1 MTAQQVLDSC
11 QQLYE
16 KHKLITYPR
25 SDCRYLPKEHLK
37 QVKAVSQ
44 AVAVNEP
51 ELALAAQQ
59 ADTALISRAWND
71 GKVDAHHAI
80 IPTEKRMPAGRL
92 SVAEQRLYQMIARQY
107 LAQFYPPFCYRD
119 TLAEVT
125 IAGGCFVAKA
135 RVERSAGW
143 KKLFRQHNSGDKVA
157 LTADE
162 AGVDR
167 DVAKLAFKD
176 NAIDMIDAWI
186 DSIDM
191 ELAHRLPAEKLAAMK
206 IRDRITALL
215 ATRLEIMA
223 PDRESLRRAMAIMA
237 MPQNLV
243 RSAKIGW
250 RSADRMWRLAGDT
263 ASDFNHYTKR
273 MTLSAVYAS
282 TLSVFVNDD
291 SDNFADARAFLDRR
305 IDNVMQFEKV
315 KFQAKQR
322 QEYVPSLSRFIG
334 RLRYPAR

>member
-1 MTAQQVLDSC
+1 MSISPLPADPTLDEVRAVLAP
-11 QQLYE
+11 
-16 KHKLITYPR
+16 I
-25 SDCRYLPKEHLK
+25 
-37 QVKAVSQ
+37 
-44 AVAVNEP
+44 
-51 ELALAAQQ
+51 
-59 ADTALISRAWND
+59 
-71 GKVDAHHAI
+71 
-80 IPTEKRMPAGRL
+80 
-92 SVAEQRLYQMIARQY
+92 IARN
-107 LAQFYPPFCYRD
+107 
-119 TLAEVT
+119 
-125 IAGGCFVAKA
+125 AGFD
-135 RVERSAGW
+135 GW
-143 KKLFRQHNSGDKVA
+143 SDAAVHA
-157 LTADE
+157 AADE

-167 DVAKLAFKD
+167 DVAKLAFND

>member
-1 MTAQQVLDSC
+1 MSKSSLPADPTLD
-11 QQLYE
+11 E
-16 KHKLITYPR
+16 IR
-25 SDCRYLPKEHLK
+25 
-37 QVKAVSQ
+37 A
-44 AVAVNEP
+44 
-51 ELALAAQQ
+51 ALAP
-59 ADTALISRAWND
+59 I
-71 GKVDAHHAI
+71 
-80 IPTEKRMPAGRL
+80 
-92 SVAEQRLYQMIARQY
+92 IARN
-107 LAQFYPPFCYRD
+107 
-119 TLAEVT
+119 
-125 IAGGCFVAKA
+125 AGFD
-135 RVERSAGW
+135 GW
-143 KKLFRQHNSGDKVA
+143 SDAAVHA
-157 LTADE
+157 AADE

-186 DSIDM
+186 DSIDL

>member
-1 MTAQQVLDSC
+1 MSISPLPADPTLD
-11 QQLYE
+11 E
-16 KHKLITYPR
+16 VR
-25 SDCRYLPKEHLK
+25 
-37 QVKAVSQ
+37 A
-44 AVAVNEP
+44 
-51 ELALAAQQ
+51 ALAP
-59 ADTALISRAWND
+59 I
-71 GKVDAHHAI
+71 
-80 IPTEKRMPAGRL
+80 
-92 SVAEQRLYQMIARQY
+92 IARN
-107 LAQFYPPFCYRD
+107 
-119 TLAEVT
+119 
-125 IAGGCFVAKA
+125 AGFD
-135 RVERSAGW
+135 GW
-143 KKLFRQHNSGDKVA
+143 SDAAVHA
-157 LTADE
+157 AADE

-186 DSIDM
+186 DSIDL
-191 ELAHRLPAEKLAAMK
+191 ELAHRLPAENLAAMK

-250 RSADRMWRLAGDT
+250 RSADRMWRLAGDS

-322 QEYVPSLSRFIG
+322 QDYVPSLSRFIG

>member
-1 MTAQQVLDSC
+1 MSINPLPADPTLD
-11 QQLYE
+11 E
-16 KHKLITYPR
+16 VR
-25 SDCRYLPKEHLK
+25 
-37 QVKAVSQ
+37 A
-44 AVAVNEP
+44 
-51 ELALAAQQ
+51 ALAP
-59 ADTALISRAWND
+59 I
-71 GKVDAHHAI
+71 
-80 IPTEKRMPAGRL
+80 
-92 SVAEQRLYQMIARQY
+92 IARN
-107 LAQFYPPFCYRD
+107 
-119 TLAEVT
+119 
-125 IAGGCFVAKA
+125 AGFD
-135 RVERSAGW
+135 GW
-143 KKLFRQHNSGDKVA
+143 SDAAVHA
-157 LTADE
+157 AADE

-186 DSIDM
+186 DSIDI

>member
-1 MTAQQVLDSC
+1 MSINPLPADPTLD
-11 QQLYE
+11 E
-16 KHKLITYPR
+16 VR
-25 SDCRYLPKEHLK
+25 
-37 QVKAVSQ
+37 A
-44 AVAVNEP
+44 
-51 ELALAAQQ
+51 ALA
-59 ADTALISRAWND
+59 
-71 GKVDAHHAI
+71 
-80 IPTEKRMPAGRL
+80 P
-92 SVAEQRLYQMIARQY
+92 MIARN
-107 LAQFYPPFCYRD
+107 
-119 TLAEVT
+119 
-125 IAGGCFVAKA
+125 AGFD
-135 RVERSAGW
+135 GW
-143 KKLFRQHNSGDKVA
+143 SDAAVHA
-157 LTADE
+157 AADE

-167 DVAKLAFKD
+167 DVAKLAFND

-291 SDNFADARAFLDRR
+291 SDNFADSRAFLDRR

>member
-1 MTAQQVLDSC
+1 MSKSPLPADPTLD
-11 QQLYE
+11 E
-16 KHKLITYPR
+16 IR
-25 SDCRYLPKEHLK
+25 
-37 QVKAVSQ
+37 A
-44 AVAVNEP
+44 
-51 ELALAAQQ
+51 ALAPIIACNAGFDGWSDAAVYAA
-59 ADTALISRAWND
+59 ADD
-71 GKVDAHHAI
+71 
-80 IPTEKRMPAGRL
+80 
-92 SVAEQRLYQMIARQY
+92 
-107 LAQFYPPFCYRD
+107 
-119 TLAEVT
+119 
-125 IAGGCFVAKA
+125 
-135 RVERSAGW
+135 
-143 KKLFRQHNSGDKVA
+143 
-157 LTADE
+157 

-223 PDRESLRRAMAIMA
+223 PDRESLRRAMAIMT

>member
-1 MTAQQVLDSC
+1 MSISPLPADPTLD
-11 QQLYE
+11 E
-16 KHKLITYPR
+16 VR
-25 SDCRYLPKEHLK
+25 
-37 QVKAVSQ
+37 A
-44 AVAVNEP
+44 
-51 ELALAAQQ
+51 ALA
-59 ADTALISRAWND
+59 
-71 GKVDAHHAI
+71 
-80 IPTEKRMPAGRL
+80 P
-92 SVAEQRLYQMIARQY
+92 MIARN
-107 LAQFYPPFCYRD
+107 
-119 TLAEVT
+119 
-125 IAGGCFVAKA
+125 AGFD
-135 RVERSAGW
+135 GW
-143 KKLFRQHNSGDKVA
+143 SDAAVHA
-157 LTADE
+157 AADE

-176 NAIDMIDAWI
+176 NAIDMIDAWV

-215 ATRLEIMA
+215 ATRLDIMA

-237 MPQNLV
+237 MPQNLL

-250 RSADRMWRLAGDT
+250 RSADRMWRLAGDS

>member
-1 MTAQQVLDSC
+1 MSISPLPADPTLD
-11 QQLYE
+11 E
-16 KHKLITYPR
+16 VR
-25 SDCRYLPKEHLK
+25 
-37 QVKAVSQ
+37 A
-44 AVAVNEP
+44 
-51 ELALAAQQ
+51 ALAP
-59 ADTALISRAWND
+59 I
-71 GKVDAHHAI
+71 
-80 IPTEKRMPAGRL
+80 
-92 SVAEQRLYQMIARQY
+92 IARN
-107 LAQFYPPFCYRD
+107 
-119 TLAEVT
+119 
-125 IAGGCFVAKA
+125 AGFD
-135 RVERSAGW
+135 GW
-143 KKLFRQHNSGDKVA
+143 SDAAVHA
-157 LTADE
+157 AADE
-162 AGVDR
+162 AGVDH
-167 DVAKLAFKD
+167 DFAKLAFKD

-186 DSIDM
+186 DSVDL
-191 ELAHRLPAEKLAAMK
+191 ELAYRLPAEKLGTMK

-250 RSADRMWRLAGDT
+250 RSADRMWRLAGDS

>member
-1 MTAQQVLDSC
+1 MSINPLPADPTLD
-11 QQLYE
+11 E
-16 KHKLITYPR
+16 VR
-25 SDCRYLPKEHLK
+25 
-37 QVKAVSQ
+37 A
-44 AVAVNEP
+44 
-51 ELALAAQQ
+51 ALAP
-59 ADTALISRAWND
+59 I
-71 GKVDAHHAI
+71 
-80 IPTEKRMPAGRL
+80 
-92 SVAEQRLYQMIARQY
+92 IARN
-107 LAQFYPPFCYRD
+107 
-119 TLAEVT
+119 
-125 IAGGCFVAKA
+125 AGFD
-135 RVERSAGW
+135 GW
-143 KKLFRQHNSGDKVA
+143 SDAAVHA
-157 LTADE
+157 AADE

-215 ATRLEIMA
+215 ATRLDIMA

>member
-1 MTAQQVLDSC
+1 MSINPLPSDPTLD
-11 QQLYE
+11 E
-16 KHKLITYPR
+16 VR
-25 SDCRYLPKEHLK
+25 
-37 QVKAVSQ
+37 A
-44 AVAVNEP
+44 
-51 ELALAAQQ
+51 ALAP
-59 ADTALISRAWND
+59 I
-71 GKVDAHHAI
+71 
-80 IPTEKRMPAGRL
+80 
-92 SVAEQRLYQMIARQY
+92 IARN
-107 LAQFYPPFCYRD
+107 
-119 TLAEVT
+119 
-125 IAGGCFVAKA
+125 AGFD
-135 RVERSAGW
+135 GW
-143 KKLFRQHNSGDKVA
+143 SDAAVHA
-157 LTADE
+157 AADE

-186 DSIDM
+186 DSVDL

>member
-1 MTAQQVLDSC
+1 MSISPLPPDPTLD
-11 QQLYE
+11 E
-16 KHKLITYPR
+16 VR
-25 SDCRYLPKEHLK
+25 
-37 QVKAVSQ
+37 A
-44 AVAVNEP
+44 
-51 ELALAAQQ
+51 ALAP
-59 ADTALISRAWND
+59 I
-71 GKVDAHHAI
+71 
-80 IPTEKRMPAGRL
+80 
-92 SVAEQRLYQMIARQY
+92 IARN
-107 LAQFYPPFCYRD
+107 
-119 TLAEVT
+119 
-125 IAGGCFVAKA
+125 AGFD
-135 RVERSAGW
+135 GW
-143 KKLFRQHNSGDKVA
+143 SDAAVHA
-157 LTADE
+157 AADE

>member
-1 MTAQQVLDSC
+1 MSKSPLPADPTLD
-11 QQLYE
+11 E
-16 KHKLITYPR
+16 VR
-25 SDCRYLPKEHLK
+25 
-37 QVKAVSQ
+37 A
-44 AVAVNEP
+44 
-51 ELALAAQQ
+51 ALAP
-59 ADTALISRAWND
+59 I
-71 GKVDAHHAI
+71 
-80 IPTEKRMPAGRL
+80 
-92 SVAEQRLYQMIARQY
+92 IARN
-107 LAQFYPPFCYRD
+107 
-119 TLAEVT
+119 
-125 IAGGCFVAKA
+125 AGFD
-135 RVERSAGW
+135 GW
-143 KKLFRQHNSGDKVA
+143 SDAAVHA
-157 LTADE
+157 AADE

-250 RSADRMWRLAGDT
+250 RSADRMWRLAGDA

>member
-1 MTAQQVLDSC
+1 MRAPNAYILFMSISPLPADPTLD
-11 QQLYE
+11 E
-16 KHKLITYPR
+16 IRT
-25 SDCRYLPKEHLK
+25 
-37 QVKAVSQ
+37 
-44 AVAVNEP
+44 
-51 ELALAAQQ
+51 ALAP
-59 ADTALISRAWND
+59 L
-71 GKVDAHHAI
+71 
-80 IPTEKRMPAGRL
+80 
-92 SVAEQRLYQMIARQY
+92 IARN
-107 LAQFYPPFCYRD
+107 
-119 TLAEVT
+119 
-125 IAGGCFVAKA
+125 AGFD
-135 RVERSAGW
+135 GW
-143 KKLFRQHNSGDKVA
+143 SDAAVHA
-157 LTADE
+157 AADE

-186 DSIDM
+186 DSIDL

-322 QEYVPSLSRFIG
+322 QDYVPSLSRFIG